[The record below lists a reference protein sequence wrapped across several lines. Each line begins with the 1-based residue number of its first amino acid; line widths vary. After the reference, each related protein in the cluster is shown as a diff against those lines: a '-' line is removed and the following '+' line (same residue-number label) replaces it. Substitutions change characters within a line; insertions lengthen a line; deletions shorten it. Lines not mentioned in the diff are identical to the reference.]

1 MAMVKKS
8 ITVTDQQEQ
17 WMQGQLATGNYASD
31 SELLRDLIRKEQ
43 VRASQIEVIRQ
54 ELIKAE
60 QSGYSSRS
68 PEDIVKAVITR
79 KQTNGEL
86 QIKFCRRSGLRLT
99 KFYDNHGQI
108 FWPHDKHQKTTRC
121 LFLQTGQ
128 GVFKLVYEENIEALF
143 DYSDKN
149 IPATCIRCDVPIN
162 EIASFMEPNLGIANF
177 IAARHPHHN
186 QRVEMLCML
195 ADIYFP
201 SKENAAQCQDKSA
214 AKNCST

>member
-1 MAMVKKS
+1 MVTKLPKLLPPINSMVYLNLILISSELKYGMVVFDSIISLQSFFHWRLIMAMVKKS

-86 QIKFCRRSGLRLT
+86 
-99 KFYDNHGQI
+99 
-108 FWPHDKHQKTTRC
+108 
-121 LFLQTGQ
+121 
-128 GVFKLVYEENIEALF
+128 
-143 DYSDKN
+143 
-149 IPATCIRCDVPIN
+149 
-162 EIASFMEPNLGIANF
+162 
-177 IAARHPHHN
+177 
-186 QRVEMLCML
+186 
-195 ADIYFP
+195 
-201 SKENAAQCQDKSA
+201 
-214 AKNCST
+214 

>member
-1 MAMVKKS
+1 MAKKLPKLLPPINCMVYLNLILISSELKYGMVVFDSIISLQSFFHRRLTMAMVKKS

-31 SELLRDLIRKEQ
+31 SELLRDLLRKEQ

-86 QIKFCRRSGLRLT
+86 
-99 KFYDNHGQI
+99 
-108 FWPHDKHQKTTRC
+108 
-121 LFLQTGQ
+121 
-128 GVFKLVYEENIEALF
+128 
-143 DYSDKN
+143 
-149 IPATCIRCDVPIN
+149 
-162 EIASFMEPNLGIANF
+162 
-177 IAARHPHHN
+177 
-186 QRVEMLCML
+186 
-195 ADIYFP
+195 
-201 SKENAAQCQDKSA
+201 
-214 AKNCST
+214 